1 MKENFIMR
9 VLSLDVD
16 GFRSLRHIAN
26 WQPGA
31 LNVLIGPNGTG
42 KSNVLRVLELAAES
56 AQGHLG
62 RYIQTNGG
70 MEPLVWDGSAEA
82 IRFRAKCSPADQTRD
97 KTRDSLTYELKL
109 ERIGKTG
116 EYRIDYELL
125 ANYLKVE
132 QGIEREPMK
141 FLERQGLRA
150 RVFDMQNRMLTA
162 PEENVPP
169 GETLLSLAADPF
181 TQNRLIP
188 PFRAQLA
195 AWSIYHDFHTD
206 RDAAIRQPAVTK
218 FDKRVSHDG
227 QNLIP
232 VLHTLYTNDREFKNE
247 INVAMRAAFGGDFDE
262 LIFAP
267 AADQRIQLRVRWRS
281 LQREQSA
288 ADLSDGTLRFLFLLA
303 VLASPEAAPL
313 IAIDEPETGLHPSML
328 PIVAEYA
335 VEAARRSQ
343 VIFSTHSP
351 QFLDAFGRAKLTTT
365 VVRWEDG
372 ETELKTFSELELRE
386 WLKEYSMGN
395 LYLSGELEALA

>member
-1 MKENFIMR
+1 MQA
-9 VLSLDVD
+9 LSLDVE
-16 GFRSLRHIAN
+16 GFRSLRHIEN
-26 WQPGA
+26 WRPGG

-42 KSNVLRVLELAAES
+42 KSNLLRVLELAAES
-56 AQGHLG
+56 ARGRLG
-62 RYIQTNGG
+62 RFVQDCGG
-70 MEPLVWDGSAEA
+70 MEPLVWDGSADA
-82 IRFRAKCSPADQTRD
+82 ILFRVKCSPADAARD
-97 KTRDSLTYELKL
+97 VSRDSLTYELKL

-116 EYRIDYELL
+116 EYRIGYELL
-125 ANYLKVE
+125 AEYFKVE
-132 QGIEREPMK
+132 QGVEREPVK

-150 RVFDMQNRMLTA
+150 RIFDAQNKMLIA

-181 TQNRLIP
+181 TQNRVIP

-206 RDAAIRQPAVTK
+206 RDAAIRQPAVTRYEQ
-218 FDKRVSHDG
+218 RVSHDG

-247 INVAMRAAFGGDFDE
+247 INIAMRAAFGNDFEE

-267 AADQRIQLRVRWRS
+267 AADQRIQLRVRWKS

-313 IAIDEPETGLHPSML
+313 IAVDEPETGLHPSML

-335 VEAARRSQ
+335 VEAARRTQ

-351 QFLDAFGRAKLTTT
+351 QFLDAFGHAKLTTT
-365 VVRWEDG
+365 VVGWEDG
-372 ETELKTFSELELRE
+372 ETSLKTFAEPEMRD
-386 WLKEYSMGN
+386 WLKEYSLGS
-395 LYLSGELEALA
+395 LYLSGELESLA